1 MKKSTGVE
9 LLMLFI
15 PRGAWCTE
23 CYVFYGH
30 SKESK
35 KANLKFYTSCLVKIS
50 FYLELSLY
58 ADRARVRLIRLL
70 VLNRGTNRLSVYLH
84 DTMPFV
90 RFYYKLDRFVFS
102 ADIFVRY
109 FDGRLNRFIHFD
121 VLL

>member
-1 MKKSTGVE
+1 M
-9 LLMLFI
+9 
-15 PRGAWCTE
+15 
-23 CYVFYGH
+23 
-30 SKESK
+30 
-35 KANLKFYTSCLVKIS
+35 NLKFYTSYLVKIS

-70 VLNRGTNRLSVYLH
+70 VLNKGTNRLSVYLH

-90 RFYYKLDRFVFS
+90 RFYYKLGRFVFS